1 MSVSPV
7 DILLRRGLV
16 FDGTG
21 SAPVVADVALK
32 GGTIAAVGEL
42 GDVAAAEVFDLD
54 GKAVAPGFIDSHSHD
69 DYACIRTP
77 DMTAKISQGVT
88 TVVVG
93 NCGLSIAPL
102 RFKGEVAEP
111 FNLLGDRKAFSYN
124 SFAAYA
130 RAVDE
135 ATPAVNV
142 AALVGHST
150 LRKICLSDLDRPAS
164 ADERQAMQALLADA
178 LRHGATGM
186 SSGVYYAPAQAADAA
201 EMLALAS
208 TVSAH
213 GGVYATHIR
222 SEYDAVAEALEE
234 AFATARPAATPLI
247 ISHHKCAGVRNWG
260 RSAQTLGL
268 IERAAKKQPVCM
280 DCYPY
285 TAGSSVLN
293 PELCDGEIKV
303 LINSSQTHPAVAGR
317 YLADIAAEWKI
328 SEREAAVRLQPGYAC
343 YFQIHEDDMR
353 RILAHPL
360 CMVGSDG
367 LPNDKNPHPRLWGT
381 FPRVLGHYARDL
393 DLFPMAEAVAK
404 MTGLTASRFGFTDRG
419 RIAAGLA
426 ADITVFD
433 PATVADRATF
443 ETPVQ
448 ISAGIEHV
456 FVNGVHCWAQGKAT
470 AGRGGRF
477 LPGAGARVDAS
488 VLEISSK

>member
-1 MSVSPV
+1 MSVPSADV
-7 DILLRRGLV
+7 LLRRGLV
-16 FDGTG
+16 FDGSG
-21 SAPVVADVALK
+21 SAPVVADVAVR
-32 GGTIAAVGEL
+32 GGLIAAVGDL
-42 GDVAAAEVFDLD
+42 GDWTAAQIIDLD
-54 GKAVAPGFIDSHSHD
+54 EKAVAPGFIDSHSHD

-102 RFKGEVAEP
+102 RFAGEVDEP
-111 FNLLGDRKAFSYN
+111 FNLLGDQKAFAYA

-130 RAVDE
+130 DAIDQ
-135 ATPAVNV
+135 AGPAVNV
-142 AALVGHST
+142 AALVGHTT
-150 LRKICLSDLDRPAS
+150 LRKICLADLNRPAS
-164 ADERQAMQALLADA
+164 AEERRAMQDLLADA
-178 LRHGATGM
+178 LHAGAAGL
-186 SSGVYYAPAQAADAA
+186 SSGVYYAPAQAADQA
-201 EMLALAS
+201 ELLALAE

-222 SEYDAVAEALEE
+222 SEYDAIAEALEE
-234 AFATARPAATPLI
+234 AFATTRPAQTPLI

-260 RSAQTLGL
+260 RSAETLGL
-268 IERAAKKQPVCM
+268 IEGAAKKQPVCM

-293 PELCDGEIKV
+293 PDLCDGEIKV
-303 LINSSQTHPAVAGR
+303 LINSSQTHPALAGR
-317 YLADIAAEWKI
+317 YLKDVAAEWGI
-328 SEREAAVRLQPGYAC
+328 DEREAAVRLQPGYAC

-360 CMVGSDG
+360 CMIGSDG

-393 DLFPMAEAVAK
+393 KLFSLAEAVAK
-404 MTGLTASRFGFTDRG
+404 MTGLPARRYGFTDRG

-433 PATVADRATF
+433 PAGVADRATF
-443 ETPVQ
+443 EAPVQ
-448 ISAGIEHV
+448 ISAGIEEV
-456 FVNGVHCWAQGKAT
+456 FVNGVHTWSQGRAT
-470 AGRGGRF
+470 QARGGRF
-477 LPGAGARVDAS
+477 LPGAGARAEVLLEAS
-488 VLEISSK
+488 K

>member
-1 MSVSPV
+1 MPV
-7 DILLRRGLV
+7 LSADILLRRGLV
-16 FDGTG
+16 FDGSG
-21 SAPVVADVALK
+21 SAPVVADVAIK
-32 GGTIAAVGEL
+32 GGMIAAVGDL
-42 GDVAAAEVFDLD
+42 GDMPAAEVMALD

-102 RFKGEVAEP
+102 RFDGEVDEP
-111 FNLLGDRKAFSYN
+111 FNLLGDRKAFSYK

-130 RAVDE
+130 RAIDQ
-135 ATPAVNV
+135 AAPAVNV

-150 LRKICLSDLDRPAS
+150 LRKICLADLGRPAS
-164 ADERQAMQALLADA
+164 GDERQAMQALLAEA
-178 LRHGATGM
+178 LRAGAAGL
-186 SSGVYYAPAQAADAA
+186 SSGVYYPPAQAADEA
-201 EMLALAS
+201 ELLALAS

-222 SEYDAVAEALEE
+222 SEYDAIAEALEE
-234 AFATARPAATPLI
+234 AFATARPARTPLI

-260 RSAQTLGL
+260 RSAETLGL
-268 IERAAKKQPVCM
+268 IERASKKQPVCM

-293 PELCDGEIKV
+293 PDLCDGEIKV
-303 LINSSQTHPAVAGR
+303 LVNASQTYPAAAGR
-317 YLADIAAEWKI
+317 YLKDIAAEWGT
-328 SEREAAVRLQPGYAC
+328 SEREAALRLQPGYAC

-367 LPNDKNPHPRLWGT
+367 LPNDLNPHPRLWGT

-393 DLFPMAEAVAK
+393 NLFPLAEAVAK
-404 MTGLTASRFGFTDRG
+404 MTGVTAKRFGFKDRG
-419 RIAAGLA
+419 RVAPGLA

-443 ETPVQ
+443 ENPVQ

-456 FVNGVHCWAQGKAT
+456 FVNGVHSWAHGQAL

-477 LPGAGARVDAS
+477 LPGAGVRATAPLEAS
-488 VLEISSK
+488 K

>member
-1 MSVSPV
+1 MFAPFADV
-7 DILLRRGLV
+7 LLRRGLV
-16 FDGTG
+16 FDGG
-21 SAPVVADVALK
+21 GAAPLVADIALR
-32 GGTIAAVGEL
+32 GGVIAAVGDL
-42 GDVAAAEVFDLD
+42 TDTAAAEVIDLD

-77 DMTAKISQGVT
+77 NMIAKISQGVT

-102 RFKGEVAEP
+102 RFAGEVDEP
-111 FNLLGDRKAFSYN
+111 FNLLGDRKAFAYG

-130 RAVDE
+130 DAV
-135 ATPAVNV
+135 AAARPAVNV

-150 LRKICLSDLDRPAS
+150 LRKICVGDLGRPAS
-164 ADERQAMQALLADA
+164 YDERRAMQDLLADA
-178 LRHGATGM
+178 LRAGATGL
-186 SSGVYYAPAQAADAA
+186 SSGVYYAPAQAADQA
-201 EMLALAS
+201 ELLALAE

-213 GGVYATHIR
+213 GGVYAAHIR
-222 SEYDAVAEALEE
+222 SEYDAIAEALEE
-234 AFATARPAATPLI
+234 AFATTRPAQTPLI

-260 RSAQTLGL
+260 RSAETLGL
-268 IERAAKKQPVCM
+268 IEDAARRQPVCL

-293 PELCDGEIKV
+293 PDLCDGEITV
-303 LINSSQTHPAVAGR
+303 LINSSQKHPDLAGR
-317 YLADIAAEWKI
+317 HLKDIAGEWGV
-328 SEREAAVRLQPGYAC
+328 SEREAAMRLQPGFAC
-343 YFQIHEDDMR
+343 YFQMHEDDMR

-367 LPNDKNPHPRLWGT
+367 LPNDLNPHPRLWGT
-381 FPRVLGHYARDL
+381 FPRVLGRYARDL
-393 DLFPMAEAVAK
+393 NLFPLAEAVAK
-404 MTGLTASRFGFTDRG
+404 MTGLPAQRYGFRDRG

-443 ETPVQ
+443 ENPIQ

-456 FVNGVHCWAQGKAT
+456 FVNGVHSWSHGEAL
-470 AGRGGRF
+470 AGRGGQF
-477 LPGAGARVDAS
+477 LPGAGVRSGAVDPAAPR
-488 VLEISSK
+488 